1 MIRTQETEKP
11 SPFTSSSLVSEGK
24 NLPKNTANKK
34 HGFPLIESEKT
45 LIVIPAFN
53 EAANIGKVLREINE
67 EVPNIPILVINDG
80 SSDSTAQIADEYGVK
95 VITLPY
101 NSGYGVALQTGFI
114 YALKN
119 GFFKVLHMDADGQH
133 DHHFIKPL
141 LHEIKSNDVD
151 IVIGSRFLGSC
162 KYKTSLAKRLGM
174 IVFGS
179 IASLIIGQ
187 KVTDPTSGFQAI
199 KGKTLEFAAG
209 DFYPPDYPDA
219 DFIIM
224 LHRHGFRIREI
235 PVTMHPNAENKSM
248 HRGHKTLYY
257 VFKMTLSILVTLL
270 REKPKR

>member
-1 MIRTQETEKP
+1 MIKTQEAKNP
-11 SPFTSSSLVSEGK
+11 VPLISGSRVSEYS
-24 NLPKNTANKK
+24 PKHAANETR
-34 HGFPLIESEKT
+34 GFPLIESEKT

-53 EAANIGKVLREINE
+53 EAASIGKVLSEIKQQ
-67 EVPNIPILVINDG
+67 VSHIPILVINDG
-80 SSDSTAQIADEYGVK
+80 SSDRTAAIAEKHGAR

-114 YALKN
+114 YALQNK
-119 GFFKVLHMDADGQH
+119 FTTVLHMDADGQH
-133 DHHFIKPL
+133 DPHFIKPL
-141 LHEIKSNDVD
+141 LQEIKKDDVD
-151 IVIGSRFLGSC
+151 VVIGSRFLGSC
-162 KYKTSLAKRLGM
+162 DYKTSLPKRLGM
-174 IVFGS
+174 IIFGS
-179 IASLIIGQ
+179 IASTIIHQ

-219 DFIIM
+219 DFIIV

-257 VFKMTLSILVTLL
+257 VFKMVLSIVVTLL
-270 REKPKR
+270 REKPKK